1 MRKTNLKTGISLLIA
16 VGIALPVAASAGKP
30 GHAEDTSIKVSYE
43 DLNINSEAGA
53 RVLYS
58 RLKRASEKACN
69 VEPLSEH
76 GSIERVRAAKLC
88 YHEVLSGAVENI
100 DSDALRRIHAS

>member
-1 MRKTNLKTGISLLIA
+1 MRKINRKTGISLLIA
-16 VGIALPVAASAGKP
+16 VGLALPAVVSAGEP
-30 GHAEDTSIKVSYE
+30 GQVEDTSIKVSYE

-58 RLKRASEKACN
+58 RLKRASQKACN
-69 VEPLSEH
+69 VESLSEH
-76 GSIERVRAAKLC
+76 GSIERVRDAKLC

-100 DSDALRRIHAS
+100 DSDALTRIHAS

>member
-1 MRKTNLKTGISLLIA
+1 MRKINLKTGISLLIA
-16 VGIALPVAASAGKP
+16 VGIALPALASAGESSQVE
-30 GHAEDTSIKVSYE
+30 GTSIKVSYE

-69 VEPLSEH
+69 VESLSEH
-76 GSIERVRAAKLC
+76 GSIERVRDAKLC
-88 YHEVLSGAVENI
+88 YHEVLSGAVKNI
-100 DSDALRRIHAS
+100 DSDALARIHAS